1 MTIRK
6 TITASAIALV
16 LGFAASA
23 QAASVDHYTEETNP
37 AVFSTSYGAVSAG
50 SSWDKVDHYTEE
62 TQPAI
67 FGEFNQGD
75 TNTVDNSDV
84 LPYQRG

>member
-6 TITASAIALV
+6 SIFASALALV

-37 AVFSTSYGAVSAG
+37 AVFSQAIGQLG
-50 SSWDKVDHYTEE
+50 SGYESLNIDHVTEE

-67 FGEFNQGD
+67 FGEFNPAA